1 MTKKLSS
8 IMKDFLYESPGME
21 NKLFESTSP
30 YRCGNSSPVVPISS
44 KDAWNVVSDPN
55 RLHKVYKFN
64 NRENVKDFV
73 TAVLDFEDH
82 MKHHGEIK
90 VSRDSVMIE
99 VYTHT
104 VNDVT
109 ESDIEYAKNI
119 DQVYQDILY
128 YRLPE

>member
-1 MTKKLSS
+1 
-8 IMKDFLYESPGME
+8 MKDFLYEPHGVE
-21 NKLFESTSP
+21 NKLFESKSLH
-30 YRCGNSSPVVPISS
+30 RCGSDSPVVPISS
-44 KDAWNVVSDPN
+44 KDDWNVVSDPN
-55 RLHKVYKFN
+55 RLHKVYEFD
-64 NRENVKDFV
+64 NREDVKDFV
-73 TAVLDFEDH
+73 AAVLDFEDH
-82 MKHHGEIK
+82 MKHHGDIK

-119 DQVYQDILY
+119 DQVYQDIHY